1 METMANVSDTGSS
14 TLWQQM
20 RRQRKFPPFLTLYA
34 GAFGVL
40 AWNSFVGGSTEPTAQ
55 LVRAAV
61 PLWGFFTV
69 CFFIGSRQSR
79 VVLSTVGCTG
89 LLFSVIALAVTVT
102 ELSGH

>member
-1 METMANVSDTGSS
+1 MDNVSNTETN
-14 TLWQQM
+14 TLWRQM
-20 RRQRKFPPFLTLYA
+20 RQQRNFPPFLTLYA

-40 AWNSFVGGSTEPTAQ
+40 AWNSFVGGSAEPTTQ
-55 LVRAAV
+55 LVRTAV

-79 VVLSTVGCTG
+79 AVLSTVGCIG

-102 ELSGH
+102 EFSGR

>member
-1 METMANVSDTGSS
+1 MDNVSDAGSNAF
-14 TLWQQM
+14 WRQM
-20 RRQRKFPPFLTLYA
+20 RRQLKFPPFLMLYA
-34 GAFGVL
+34 GAAGVL
-40 AWNSFVGGSTEPTAQ
+40 LWISFVGGSTEPTTQ

-69 CFFIGSRQSR
+69 CFFIVSRQSR

-102 ELSGH
+102 EFSGR